1 MPVGILTAY
10 LREILEND
18 ALLSDLWVEGEVS
31 GLSRAA
37 SGHLYFTLRD
47 GDGQIRCALFRGNAA
62 RQHHLPENGQQV
74 AVHGGLSFYPQR
86 GSTEIIVDLVLPA
99 GLGLAALELA
109 RLARQLENEGLFD
122 ASRKRPLP
130 AMPKVIGV
138 VTSPDGAVW
147 HDIQHVVGRRYP
159 LAELVLSPCTV
170 QGDRAPDSIV
180 AAINA
185 LDDEGTCDLIIVAR
199 GGGSPEDLAAFNDE
213 RVVRAIFAASVP
225 VVAGIGHETDVTLA
239 DHVAD
244 LRAPTPSAA
253 AELAVPSRVELA
265 AALSEQRRQLD
276 RLLVA
281 GVRGRLSEFN
291 AVLRRLERSS
301 PQPTLS
307 RLAEHV
313 TARRQ
318 LASRL
323 TDTAIMS
330 AAHRLAARVGMLAA
344 LEPAGVLR
352 RGYAVLADA
361 ESGQPIAGVGDTAR
375 GREFIADLHDGALFG
390 RIESITRVGAAR

>member
-1 MPVGILTAY
+1 MPVGVLAAY

-18 ALLSDLWVEGEVS
+18 PLLSDLWVEGEVS

-47 GDGQIRCALFRGNAA
+47 GDGQLRCALFRGNAA
-62 RQHHLPENGQQV
+62 RQVHLPENGQQV
-74 AVHGGLSFYPQR
+74 AVHGSLSFYPQR
-86 GSTEIIVDLVLPA
+86 GSTEIIVDLVQPA

-122 ASRKRPLP
+122 VSRKRPLP
-130 AMPKVIGV
+130 PMPKVIGV

-147 HDIQHVVGRRYP
+147 HDIQHVVGRRFP
-159 LAELVLSPCTV
+159 LTELVLSPCTV
-170 QGDRAPDSIV
+170 QGDRAPASIV

-185 LDDEGTCDLIIVAR
+185 LDDEGCCDLIIVAR
-199 GGGSPEDLAAFNDE
+199 GGGAPEDLAAFNDE

-225 VVAGIGHETDVTLA
+225 VVTGIGHETDLTLA
-239 DHVAD
+239 DHAAD

-253 AELAVPSRVELA
+253 AELAVPSRIELA
-265 AALSEQRRQLD
+265 AAVTEQRRQLD

-281 GVRGRLSEFN
+281 GVRAQLAEFRV
-291 AVLRRLERSS
+291 VLRRLERSS
-301 PQPTLS
+301 PQQSLT
-307 RLAEHV
+307 RLADHV
-313 TARRQ
+313 AARRQ

-323 TDTAIMS
+323 TDTVVMT
-330 AAHRLAARVGMLAA
+330 AAHQLSARISLLAA

-352 RGYAVLADA
+352 RGYAVLSDA
-361 ESGQPIAGVGDTAR
+361 ESGLPIAGVDDTSPR
-375 GREFIADLHDGALFG
+375 REFIADLHDGAIFG
-390 RIESITRVGAAR
+390 CVESITRVSVAT